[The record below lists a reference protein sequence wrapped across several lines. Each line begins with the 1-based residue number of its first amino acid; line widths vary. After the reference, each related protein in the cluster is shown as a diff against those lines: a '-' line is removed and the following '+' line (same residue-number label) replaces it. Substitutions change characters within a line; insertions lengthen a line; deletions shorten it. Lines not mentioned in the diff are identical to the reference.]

1 MESSQ
6 KMRYKTF
13 SLLSFQKKL
22 QTEDDCWDL
31 LFKTRFPNGYEC
43 PKCGNPDYF
52 FKKNRKKLQC
62 KICNTEITLTAG
74 TIFHKTRTPLLK
86 WFWLIYRMAVSK
98 TGVSIAEMQ
107 RELEISD
114 YKTIWVMAHK
124 IRKAMKDR
132 DEQYKLDGLIE
143 IDESFFGKSG
153 DIKRGRGSTGKKLVI
168 IAVSTW
174 INDKNEEQPGF
185 ARAIVVEDASAET
198 IEKILIRM
206 GACEEDR
213 NFFIDR
219 IRTDGWQ
226 SYTAV
231 AKKLKLDHHRLI
243 LKNPENAMKYLP
255 WTHKFISNAKAVLS
269 GSHHGVEPQHL
280 QSYLSEICF
289 RFNRRWWQSEL
300 FHRLLKAC
308 VSTETVTRKELG
320 IKS

>member
-1 MESSQ
+1 MSIIQ
-6 KMRYKTF
+6 KVQYKPVT
-13 SLLSFQKKL
+13 LLSFQRQL
-22 QTEDDCWDL
+22 QNEEDCWKW
-31 LFKTRFPNGYEC
+31 LFKTRFPDGYEC
-43 PKCGNPDYF
+43 PNCGNPDFF

-62 KICNTEITLTAG
+62 KKCNCEITLTAG

-107 RELEISD
+107 RELEICD

-132 DEQYKLDGLIE
+132 DEQYGLDGLIE

-153 DIKRGRGSTGKKLVI
+153 EIKRGRGSTSKKLVI

-174 INDKNEEQPGF
+174 INKENEEQPGF

-198 IEKILIRM
+198 IRKELFKM
-206 GACEEDR
+206 GTSTIDQE
-213 NFFIDR
+213 FFINK

-226 SYTAV
+226 SYISV
-231 AKKLKLDHHRLI
+231 AKELKLDHHRLV
-243 LKNPENAMKYLP
+243 LKNPKNAMKYLP
-255 WTHKFISNAKAVLS
+255 WTHKFIANAKMVLS

-289 RFNRRWWQSEL
+289 RFNRRWWQPEL

-308 VSTETVTRKELG
+308 VSTGTVTRRDLG
-320 IKS
+320 INN